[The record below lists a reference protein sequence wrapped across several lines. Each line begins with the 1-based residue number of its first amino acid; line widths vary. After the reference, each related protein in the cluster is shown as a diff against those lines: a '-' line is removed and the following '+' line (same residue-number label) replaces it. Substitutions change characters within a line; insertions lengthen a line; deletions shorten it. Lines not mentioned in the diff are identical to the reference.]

1 MGILTGILIII
12 VCCVVIWRASDDFEN
27 ASVYLGRNLSDGV
40 RGATINAIGSSMPEL
55 FTTIFFFVYF
65 LYMKGDAAEANN
77 GFAGGI
83 GTTAGSAIF
92 NGMIIPAVV
101 ILAVI
106 GFGLAKQVTVSKKV
120 ILRDGLSLIVA
131 EFILILL
138 ISGSKLYWWHGLI
151 LMLTYAAYVILTFS
165 TMSKNVDDDEDD
177 EEEYYENDSDK
188 SAIYN
193 LLTLN
198 LSAVFVKDK
207 INNSNGWLL
216 LIMSMVIIGVACFFL
231 VQGCEYTGLALGID
245 TYFVAVVLAS
255 AATSV
260 PDTILSYRDA
270 LNGEYD
276 DAVANALGS
285 NIFDVCFALGLP
297 LFVFA
302 LIQGGIEMSP
312 ETVDNVTELRVLLL
326 GMTIVA
332 FFIYYIGNSMGRI
345 KAFLLLGM
353 YIAFTIYILASAY
366 KYDWAVQMGEF
377 LRNLVG

>member
-1 MGILTGILIII
+1 
-12 VCCVVIWRASDDFEN
+12 
-27 ASVYLGRNLSDGV
+27 
-40 RGATINAIGSSMPEL
+40 
-55 FTTIFFFVYF
+55 
-65 LYMKGDAAEANN
+65 
-77 GFAGGI
+77 
-83 GTTAGSAIF
+83 
-92 NGMIIPAVV
+92 
-101 ILAVI
+101 
-106 GFGLAKQVTVSKKV
+106 
-120 ILRDGLSLIVA
+120 
-131 EFILILL
+131 
-138 ISGSKLYWWHGLI
+138 
-151 LMLTYAAYVILTFS
+151 
-165 TMSKNVDDDEDD
+165 
-177 EEEYYENDSDK
+177 
-188 SAIYN
+188 
-193 LLTLN
+193 
-198 LSAVFVKDK
+198 
-207 INNSNGWLL
+207 
-216 LIMSMVIIGVACFFL
+216 MSMVIIGVACFFL